1 MVKAV
6 NFSIFRITKIVKYS
20 LLNNMGVNTMKTKL
34 KNYFLSAIFS
44 IPLAFGFMVQG
55 AVAEKVMRVI
65 PHADLKNLD
74 PIWTTAYISRNHDV

>member
-1 MVKAV
+1 
-6 NFSIFRITKIVKYS
+6 
-20 LLNNMGVNTMKTKL
+20 MKTKL

-74 PIWTTAYISRNHDV
+74 PIWTTAYISRNHGYMVYDCLLYTSPSPRDWMVSRMPSSA